1 MTARRILAVVLP
13 VLLLAGLVFA
23 YPQGRRWAK
32 YEAEM
37 QDPVDDPDDAWQE
50 AEFAFAR
57 LRFRS
62 YRDGRRWGGY
72 ARWGIDCNK
81 SDRQFMAGIR
91 RLSRV
96 QVRSVEHIVD
106 IDSDEI
112 FDWPWLYA
120 VSVGDWVVSE
130 EQAARLRKYFD
141 RGGFLVV
148 DDFHGEREWQNFMA
162 GLAQVFPGRTPVEL
176 PDDAPIFQTLYDV
189 RDRFQV
195 PGLQVIHGQMSER
208 GGIVPHW
215 RAILDDNN
223 RVQVAMWFNHDFGD
237 AWEWADHPEYPEK
250 FASMAYRMGL
260 NYVLYAMT
268 H

>member
-1 MTARRILAVVLP
+1 MAARRILAVLLP
-13 VLLLAGLVFA
+13 VLLAAALLWSA
-23 YPQGRRWAK
+23 PSGRRWAK

-37 QDPVDDPDDAWQE
+37 QDPVDDPEDAWE
-50 AEFAFAR
+50 ETEFAFAR

-62 YRDGRRWGGY
+62 FRDGRRWGGY

-81 SDRQFMAGIR
+81 SDRQFMGAIR
-91 RLSRV
+91 RLSRI

-120 VSVGDWVVSE
+120 VSVGDWVVSD
-130 EQAARLRKYFD
+130 EQAARLRKYFE

-148 DDFHGEREWQNFMA
+148 DDFHGEREWENFMA
-162 GLAQVFPGRTPVEL
+162 GLAKVFPGRPAVEL
-176 PDDAPIFQTLYDV
+176 PDEAPIFQTLYDV
-189 RDRFQV
+189 RERFQV
-195 PGLQVIHGQMSER
+195 PGLQVIHGQMAER
-208 GGIVPHW
+208 GGIIPHW
-215 RAILDDNN
+215 RAILDDKN
-223 RVQVAMWFNHDFGD
+223 RVQVAMWYNHDFGD

-250 FASMAYRMGL
+250 FASMAFRMGL